1 MVCTRSH
8 FNHCNY
14 VHVFY
19 FSAFTAIIYCTF
31 DKDYCHWDR
40 SPRNINATQYGFD
53 RHTPSDLESSNIPG
67 PPYDAFESKDGTF
80 VIASNMIS
88 KDAPK
93 NAIGKLFSP
102 YLLGTQH
109 PVECF
114 SFYVYFSV
122 SYLLQ
127 IIIVIYGW
135 FFLHNNGNIAYL
147 GRVQ

>member
-1 MVCTRSH
+1 MGNV
-8 FNHCNY
+8 
-14 VHVFY
+14 
-19 FSAFTAIIYCTF
+19 SAYCLRNLLHLIIYCTF

-88 KDAPK
+88 KDAAK

-127 IIIVIYGW
+127 IPIVTY
-135 FFLHNNGNIAYL
+135 IAVILYMIKVL
-147 GRVQ
+147 LFI

>member
-1 MVCTRSH
+1 MVCTRNA
-8 FNHCNY
+8 FTFFTHCNY
-14 VHVFY
+14 THFY
-19 FSAFTAIIYCTF
+19 FSVLAAIIYCTF

-40 SPRNINATQYGFD
+40 NPRNINATQYGFD
-53 RHTPSDLESSNIPG
+53 RHTASDLESNTIPG

-88 KDAPK
+88 KDAAK

-122 SYLLQ
+122 STINYKCLLLMLYMNM
-127 IIIVIYGW
+127 VI
-135 FFLHNNGNIAYL
+135 LLI
-147 GRVQ
+147 

>member
-1 MVCTRSH
+1 MLKTNFQAFQQCITLITSQKQSNIATGRRS
-8 FNHCNY
+8 
-14 VHVFY
+14 VHIFY

-31 DKDYCHWDR
+31 DKDYCHWGR
-40 SPRNINATQYGFD
+40 NPRNINATQYGFD
-53 RHTPSDLESSNIPG
+53 RHTASDLESSTIPG

-127 IIIVIYGW
+127 ITIVI
-135 FFLHNNGNIAYL
+135 
-147 GRVQ
+147 

>member
-1 MVCTRSH
+1 MVCNRNAITSCTH
-8 FNHCNY
+8 SNY
-14 VHVFY
+14 KY
-19 FSAFTAIIYCTF
+19 TSFSALVAIIYCTF

-40 SPRNINATQYGFD
+40 SPRIINATQYGFD
-53 RHTPSDLESSNIPG
+53 RHTASDLESNTIPG
-67 PPYDAFESKDGTF
+67 PPFDAFESKDGTF

-88 KDAPK
+88 KDAAK

-122 SYLLQ
+122 STINNKCLLLMLCMLM
-127 IIIVIYGW
+127 VI
-135 FFLHNNGNIAYL
+135 LLI
-147 GRVQ
+147 

>member
-1 MVCTRSH
+1 MVCTRNH
-8 FNHCNY
+8 FTHCNY
-14 VHVFY
+14 VHIFY
-19 FSAFTAIIYCTF
+19 FFAFTAIIYCTF

-40 SPRNINATQYGFD
+40 NPRNINATQYGFD
-53 RHTPSDLESSNIPG
+53 RHTASDLESGTIPG

-88 KDAPK
+88 KDAAK
-93 NAIGKLFSP
+93 NTIGKLFSP

-127 IIIVIYGW
+127 ITIVTYVAVILYMIMVI
-135 FFLHNNGNIAYL
+135 LLI
-147 GRVQ
+147 